1 LDEIINRALD
11 QMFDRAAGPFHLRFI
26 LQPIMATLLAI
37 NAGLK
42 DAKARRPAYLW
53 TLFSQPAER
62 RILIEDGWKDIGRVF
77 AVAFVVDAIYQ
88 FIVLRWFYPVQSLI
102 VAFALSAVPYVLI
115 RGPVTRICR
124 APEGK

>member
-1 LDEIINRALD
+1 MLDRT
-11 QMFDRAAGPFHLRFI
+11 AGPFHLRFI
-26 LQPIMATLLAI
+26 LQPVVAAI
-37 NAGLK
+37 FAVRAGLK

-77 AVAFVVDAIYQ
+77 VVAFVLDAIYQ

-102 VAFALSAVPYVLI
+102 VAFALSIVPYVII
-115 RGPVTRICR
+115 RGPVTRIASQR
-124 APEGK
+124 